1 MQLTTFIAQYPR
13 LYHMAEEGTWPSI
26 KTHGLLSTLAVLD
39 RYGVIGPE
47 RLALEEGHRPSKV
60 TVGAAGDSIVLRDQ
74 IPMPPKRLE
83 EALIDGTVPAQWYKL
98 INSKVFMWAQEHR
111 LFTLLNA
118 RAYRKLTHD
127 VLTIDTEAL
136 VRDYAAKIM
145 LCRMNSGNTFPMPHP
160 RGLGDFMRIEDY
172 PVKPSTGAPAKTV
185 VEVVADYSI
194 PNIRDYVVEVRS
206 IRGQDVL
213 GNLAL

>member
-1 MQLTTFIAQYPR
+1 MQLKTFIAHYPR

-39 RYGVIGPE
+39 RYCVIGPE
-47 RLALEEGHRPSKV
+47 RLALEEEHRPSKL

-83 EALIDGTVPAQWYKL
+83 EALIDGTTPAQWYKL

-127 VLTIDTEAL
+127 VLTIDTESL
-136 VRDYAAKIM
+136 VRDYATKIM

-160 RGLGDFMRIEDY
+160 RGLADFMSIEAY
-172 PVKPSTGAPAKTV
+172 PVKPRTGAPAKTV
-185 VEVVADYSI
+185 VEVVTDYSI

-213 GNLAL
+213 GNLTL

>member
-1 MQLTTFIAQYPR
+1 MQLTTFIAHYPR

-39 RYGVIGPE
+39 RYGIIGPE

-172 PVKPSTGAPAKTV
+172 PVKPNTGVPAKTV